1 VAPIVS
7 AAPHRLTDSAAICK
21 SHQRSA
27 NKLKTISEVEND
39 AGNRSGSDPEMP
51 PRWVRVFVI
60 VSLTLLLIAVPTVL
74 VLVLWMSNDLVAV
87 TRDHAAAMLGVPWA
101 GGAAFIIVLV
111 LRSSFGRVEY
121 KVLSMEFKGA
131 SGPIVLWVFC
141 FLAEVLG
148 IRTLWRL

>member
-1 VAPIVS
+1 
-7 AAPHRLTDSAAICK
+7 LDGDELK
-21 SHQRSA
+21 S
-27 NKLKTISEVEND
+27 ISEVETS
-39 AGNRSGSDPEMP
+39 AGRRDIEMP
-51 PRWVRVFVI
+51 PRSVRVFVI
-60 VSLTLLLIAVPTVL
+60 ISLTLLLIAAPTVL
-74 VLVLWMSNDLVAV
+74 VLVLWMSNELVAV

-121 KVLSMEFKGA
+121 KVLGMEFKGA

-141 FLAEVLG
+141 FLAEVAG